1 MKPTAILLALTLALG
16 VAFGVVGNKQVS
28 AQQQAIKRTSLQ
40 QIDLTGM
47 EGKELNMW
55 ITEIAPG
62 AASGRH
68 YHSGHE
74 AVYVLEGSYT
84 LELEGKPPVTLK
96 AGESVHN
103 APKLVHDAKNA
114 STTAPVKLLVF
125 LVGEKG
131 QPLSV
136 PVQ

>member
-1 MKPTAILLALTLALG
+1 MKPTAILLPLTLAFG
-16 VAFGVVGNKQVS
+16 VAFGVVGNNQVS
-28 AQQQAIKRTSLQ
+28 AQQQAIKRTTLQ
-40 QIDLTGM
+40 KIDLTGM

-62 AASGRH
+62 AATGKH
-68 YHSGHE
+68 YHPGHE
-74 AVYVLEGSYT
+74 AVYVLEGSYM
-84 LELEGKPPVTLK
+84 LEIEGKPPVTVK

-103 APKLVHDAKNA
+103 APKLVHDAKNN
-114 STTAPVKLLVF
+114 TTAPVKLLVV

-131 QPLSV
+131 QPLTV